1 MKNVNSRAALRN
13 ITLKALVAVAA
24 FGAAS
29 SAQAATANIPAS
41 ATIIPPIVLTEP
53 ADIRVGNI
61 AAGATAGTVVLV
73 LPATI
78 PAVAPT
84 TLAPVINSTRT
95 VAGGPVA
102 VGGLT
107 CSVTVPCGVG
117 SLLITG
123 QANAT
128 FATVT
133 VPATVTLTGAG
144 PSMVLTTTKRYGA
157 LSVAGVTTGAGT
169 LSATGTAYLILGGS
183 LAVGTSAL
191 QTAGSYTGTAAVTID
206 Y

>member
-13 ITLKALVAVAA
+13 TTLKALVAIAA
-24 FGAAS
+24 FGAS
-29 SAQAATANIPAS
+29 SAHAATANVPAS
-41 ATIIPPIVLTEP
+41 ATIIPPVVVTEP

-61 AAGATAGTVVLV
+61 AAGALAGTVVLV
-73 LPATI
+73 MPALLPAT
-78 PAVAPT
+78 APT

-95 VAGGPVA
+95 NVNAVA

-117 SLLITG
+117 SVQIAGL
-123 QANAT
+123 ANAAL
-128 FATVT
+128 ATVT

-144 PSMVLTTTKRYGA
+144 PSMILTTTKRYGPTLGA
-157 LSVAGVTTGAGT
+157 AGVITGATT

-191 QTAGSYTGTAAVTID
+191 QTAGLYTGTAALTID